1 MKKILGTLGA
11 LALLGPLAAAVP
23 WVEAAPSDDDTVTI
37 KAAHLERGPDIAVPH
52 VKGRTIVDGDRRLRV
67 DADRVFLLGASG
79 SGYVVDVFRDG
90 RNRIVLVAPDEEER
104 ALVKGSPAQVRLSSD
119 GETLAVV
126 SRVTRRSV
134 VRIVSVDD
142 GAVLARE
149 KFGSYPAVLDVDDE
163 RVIVARS
170 DGGAVDHDY
179 RADTRRLLTEKAVYA
194 ADLATDRLAYFTSD
208 PWDDGC
214 SVVTRLDRPTA
225 VLWRSCEERVHDF
238 SPDGARI
245 ATVHKMSDGAG
256 PGQVWER
263 SVRGR
268 LIGSYRV
275 RGYFGAIRWESTR
288 DLLLDAWGRKKGA
301 IVRCS
306 AGSCERATAVRPTPE
321 L

>member
-1 MKKILGTLGA
+1 MKKILGALGA
-11 LALLGPLAAAVP
+11 LALLSPLAAAVP
-23 WVEAAPSDDDTVTI
+23 WVDAAPSDGDTVTVR
-37 KAAHLERGPDIAVPH
+37 AAHLERGPDIAVPH
-52 VKGRTIVDGDRRLRV
+52 VKGRTIIDGDVRVRV
-67 DADRVFLLGASG
+67 DADWVFLLGASG
-79 SGYVVDVFRDG
+79 DGYVVDASRDG
-90 RNRIVLVAPDEEER
+90 RNRIVLVTPDGEER
-104 ALVKGSPAQVRLSSD
+104 ALIKGSPAQVRLSSD

-126 SRVTRRSV
+126 GRFTRRSV
-134 VRIVSVDD
+134 VRVHSAAD
-142 GAVLARE
+142 GALLARE

-163 RVIVARS
+163 RVIVAGS
-170 DGGAVDHDY
+170 DDGAIDYDY
-179 RADTRRLLTEKAVYA
+179 RTDTRRLLTEKFVYA

-214 SVVTRLDRPTA
+214 SVVTRLARPTA
-225 VLWRSCEERVHDF
+225 ILWRSCEERVHGF

-256 PGQVWER
+256 PGQVWQR

-301 IVRCS
+301 TVRCS
-306 AGSCERATAVRPTPE
+306 SGSCERATAVRPTPE